1 MSNSQNTH
9 EEQQVNNVRGNDDH
23 VSSADGRVLGED
35 SQASSAS
42 NQTLRD
48 VSQTF
53 SANSQVL
60 NEDENGKA
68 AYKMIF
74 GHKVSV
80 ADIFKL
86 LGLLA
91 FIVIIGLIV
100 YALWPSLS
108 RIFEPN
114 GTDKV
119 IESIQSQGA
128 FGVLMLLGLQFLQVV
143 VAFIPGEVVQVAA
156 GILYGPWLGSLII
169 LFGCVVSSAVIYE
182 LVHRLGAPFVRD
194 MISKEHLEKFYTFEQ
209 SGKLNVVVFILFLI
223 PAMPKDVFTYLVPL
237 TSMRMRTFLILTTIG
252 RIPGV
257 LISTYAA
264 AGLAE
269 GEITTS
275 LIIFGVAA
283 AIALVCLI
291 FRNRIMR
298 VLGTTK
304 AFNELEKKR
313 EEHQKKHPHK
323 DHLHTADSH
332 DKD

>member
-1 MSNSQNTH
+1 MSTNQNKKH
-9 EEQQVNNVRGNDDH
+9 ESNIPKEGNIPEEANISEEENET
-23 VSSADGRVLGED
+23 SSI
-35 SQASSAS
+35 S
-42 NQTLRD
+42 
-48 VSQTF
+48 
-53 SANSQVL
+53 
-60 NEDENGKA
+60 
-68 AYKMIF
+68 IF
-74 GHKVSV
+74 GHQVGT

-91 FIVIIGLIV
+91 FIGITAGIVI
-100 YALWPSLS
+100 ALWPSLS
-108 RIFEPN
+108 QIFEPN
-114 GTDKV
+114 GTEHV
-119 IESIQSQGA
+119 IASIQSQGA

-156 GILYGPWLGSLII
+156 GMLYGPWFGSLII
-169 LFGCVVSSAVIYE
+169 LVGCVISSAVIYQ

-194 MISKEHLEKFYTFEQ
+194 MVSKEHLEKFYEFEN
-209 SGKLNVVVFILFLI
+209 SGKLNIVVFILFLI

-237 TSMRMRTFLILTTIG
+237 TNMRMRTFLILATIG

-269 GEITTS
+269 GQITTS

-298 VLGTTK
+298 VLGTAK
-304 AFNELEKKR
+304 AFHERDKER
-313 EEHQKKHPHK
+313 EERKEHEEREERKLRE
-323 DHLHTADSH
+323 DRER
-332 DKD
+332 